1 MSTDKQ
7 RAIAA
12 LAFVSQSC
20 TDALTAIGS
29 TDHHSAP
36 LHLILADMDS
46 LLALIYN
53 IATKLAL
60 ALKPPTP
67 AYSAS
72 IPLLNDLA
80 GHPPALAHCT
90 RLLHEDIHGAAL
102 IKDVRSRAKE
112 IVDALRALVQ
122 TFLNNA
128 ARGPQLAGTGA
139 AGEEYLV
146 RTATLHDLITDA
158 RSPSGI
164 PKDNQAAVYRAWK
177 SDRES
182 LDDNLQEITSMIK
195 DAESDDDPDSQV
207 DDGWDDIGLGHTTT
221 MDEHEL
227 ARANNAHQFL
237 RLTTLLH
244 KRIFLDLLPHPSPA
258 PVSAFDSLLLQSNRL
273 LTASDDLVAA
283 LYTPHDLAYIRV
295 QILELT
301 SVITSLQTQLA
312 VFLPVP
318 DDITNQLRALNVD
331 DDSAPKSSS
340 PTKKKADKKWFDTCV
355 DQILRLCSSATE
367 SLSASESNQHSSP
380 P

>member
-1 MSTDKQ
+1 
-7 RAIAA
+7 
-12 LAFVSQSC
+12 
-20 TDALTAIGS
+20 
-29 TDHHSAP
+29 
-36 LHLILADMDS
+36 MDS

-227 ARANNAHQFL
+227 ARANNVSYPILLTKLLRLDPSPGPSVLAPHHPPPQTHLSRPPPTSLTRTRLCVRLSPPTIKSSPYRVRRSRRSPLHSTRPRIYSRTDPRAHQRHHL
-237 RLTTLLH
+237 TPNTISRL
-244 KRIFLDLLPHPSPA
+244 
-258 PVSAFDSLLLQSNRL
+258 
-273 LTASDDLVAA
+273 
-283 LYTPHDLAYIRV
+283 
-295 QILELT
+295 
-301 SVITSLQTQLA
+301 
-312 VFLPVP
+312 
-318 DDITNQLRALNVD
+318 
-331 DDSAPKSSS
+331 
-340 PTKKKADKKWFDTCV
+340 
-355 DQILRLCSSATE
+355 
-367 SLSASESNQHSSP
+367 P
-380 P
+380 PRTR

>member
-1 MSTDKQ
+1 MYRTPSSSQ
-7 RAIAA
+7 NC
-12 LAFVSQSC
+12 FV
-20 TDALTAIGS
+20 L
-29 TDHHSAP
+29 
-36 LHLILADMDS
+36 
-46 LLALIYN
+46 
-53 IATKLAL
+53 
-60 ALKPPTP
+60 
-67 AYSAS
+67 
-72 IPLLNDLA
+72 IPL
-80 GHPPALAHCT
+80 
-90 RLLHEDIHGAAL
+90 
-102 IKDVRSRAKE
+102 
-112 IVDALRALVQ
+112 Q
-122 TFLNNA
+122 
-128 ARGPQLAGTGA
+128 
-139 AGEEYLV
+139 
-146 RTATLHDLITDA
+146 
-158 RSPSGI
+158 
-164 PKDNQAAVYRAWK
+164 
-177 SDRES
+177 
-182 LDDNLQEITSMIK
+182 
-195 DAESDDDPDSQV
+195 
-207 DDGWDDIGLGHTTT
+207 
-221 MDEHEL
+221 
-227 ARANNAHQFL
+227 AHQFL